1 MLTSESFLLIVLCI
15 SLSLSYLY
23 HVFYMFIIICVCVCK
38 SVASLEIYIGY
49 KLGTFPALKIRSL
62 CSLQEEGF

>member
-1 MLTSESFLLIVLCI
+1 
-15 SLSLSYLY
+15 
-23 HVFYMFIIICVCVCK
+23 MFIIICVCVCK